1 MSDVFVSYS
10 DSDRER
16 VIPIIQL
23 LGKQGWTVWWDRNIP
38 PGKVFDRVIE
48 EAIATTKCVL
58 VIWSRASIESDWV
71 KNEAS
76 EGVRRG
82 IMIPVLIDNVQIPFE
97 FRRIQAAK
105 LTSLSPDS
113 SGAQELLSSI
123 SNLVQRPAPETS
135 ATPAVLSPSSY
146 NNRGYLQKYQLTIE
160 NLAFSILTITLIAWI
175 IYAPFIHHDWS
186 KSNTLIISIIT
197 TIIYLAFPI
206 RPSFAVLSSLG
217 IHMLNIV
224 VGFMASDPTR
234 EIVKPA
240 GIGFILLIAS
250 INAIF
255 VGLICRWR
263 IAQGLKEGGTA
274 TDDTTSRTPIIL
286 VSSIL
291 VAVGLGS
298 VFSFVYPTVKI
309 DFDLA
314 FLFMLVGL
322 LIVLAIRGMWQ
333 AIWHKKK

>member
-10 DSDRER
+10 NSDRER
-16 VIPIIQL
+16 VLPIVQL
-23 LGKQGWTVWWDRNIP
+23 LGKQGWTVWWDRKIP

-48 EAIATTKCVL
+48 EAIAATKCVL
-58 VIWSRASIESDWV
+58 VVWSRASIESDWV

-123 SNLVQRPAPETS
+123 SNLIQRPAPETP
-135 ATPAVLSPSSY
+135 ATPAVPSPNSY

-206 RPSFAVLSSLG
+206 RPSFAVLSSFG

-224 VGFMASDPTR
+224 VG
-234 EIVKPA
+234 
-240 GIGFILLIAS
+240 LL
-250 INAIF
+250 
-255 VGLICRWR
+255 
-263 IAQGLKEGGTA
+263 T
-274 TDDTTSRTPIIL
+274 
-286 VSSIL
+286 
-291 VAVGLGS
+291 VA
-298 VFSFVYPTVKI
+298 
-309 DFDLA
+309 
-314 FLFMLVGL
+314 
-322 LIVLAIRGMWQ
+322 
-333 AIWHKKK
+333 

>member
-123 SNLVQRPAPETS
+123 SNLIQRPAPETS
-135 ATPAVLSPSSY
+135 ATTTVPSPNSY
-146 NNRGYLQKYQLTIE
+146 NNRGYLQKYQVAIE

-175 IYAPFIHHDWS
+175 TYAPFIHHDWS
-186 KSNTLIISIIT
+186 KSNTLITQS
-197 TIIYLAFPI
+197 LQLDNFWE
-206 RPSFAVLSSLG
+206 AV
-217 IHMLNIV
+217 
-224 VGFMASDPTR
+224 
-234 EIVKPA
+234 
-240 GIGFILLIAS
+240 
-250 INAIF
+250 
-255 VGLICRWR
+255 C
-263 IAQGLKEGGTA
+263 
-274 TDDTTSRTPIIL
+274 
-286 VSSIL
+286 
-291 VAVGLGS
+291 S
-298 VFSFVYPTVKI
+298 VFLKPCSFCRP
-309 DFDLA
+309 F
-314 FLFMLVGL
+314 
-322 LIVLAIRGMWQ
+322 
-333 AIWHKKK
+333 